1 VTFLNNEELRLNSTL
16 RQDAQA
22 AGAAYIDTY
31 TPSLGHDACSDPA
44 SRWIEPL
51 LPASPAAPLH
61 PNATGEHG
69 IADAVTHAIRATG

>member
-1 VTFLNNEELRLNSTL
+1 MAFLNNEELQLNSAL

-22 AGAAYIDTY
+22 AGATYIDTY
-31 TPSLGHDACSDPA
+31 TPSAGHDACSAPA

-61 PNATGEHG
+61 PNAVGEQG
-69 IADAVTHAIRATG
+69 MADAVMHAIPGTA